1 MGFQHL
7 NRASRQD
14 RQDAVCHPSA
24 FGTPAAF
31 KLANDGHATR
41 SLQHYLGHK
50 NIQHTVRYED
60 CTTVLQHFNAR
71 IRFAMRKLGNVS
83 ETGALIFRL
92 NCSRESA
99 RGPKGS
105 AQ

>member
-50 NIQHTVRYED
+50 NIQTTMRYVETDLDTVKREL
-60 CTTVLQHFNAR
+60 VEAR
-71 IRFAMRKLGNVS
+71 RRK
-83 ETGALIFRL
+83 R
-92 NCSRESA
+92 
-99 RGPKGS
+99 
-105 AQ
+105 